1 MSIKYHVSIPM
12 EYFAQRYPGWVRM
25 TDPQQEQII
34 NDLYTEVNDMLT
46 GAENAQKALL
56 TFFENDNQGKP
67 KGKWEIVVIDDKMK
81 DGAHLPDA
89 SAANSEIL
97 FAMGQNPAM
106 SGQGNTGGSY
116 SGGANNGGSNIRES
130 GLDLRSQLCAD
141 RDILFTYLGF
151 IQLYNG
157 MDPEVELTVKDMV
170 MTTLDKGK
178 GSEKIVS

>member
-1 MSIKYHVSIPM
+1 
-12 EYFAQRYPGWVRM
+12 
-25 TDPQQEQII
+25 
-34 NDLYTEVNDMLT
+34 MLT

-130 GLDLRSQLCAD
+130 GLDLRSQLRAD
-141 RDILFTYLGF
+141 RDILFTYFGF

-157 MDPEVELTVKDMV
+157 MDPEVRSEEHTSELQSLMRISYAVFCLKKKKKTHTHD
-170 MTTLDKGK
+170 T
-178 GSEKIVS
+178 